1 MSLVARRPS
10 PFPGNETIL
19 CNNDVSMANGQI
31 NFMFAQGYRR
41 NCTGKRFPSSSIN
54 NSSTHSLTRA
64 FTHLASCYGQE
75 FAFSR
80 GSRRR
85 KWTCD
90 VRVRVRLQG
99 VHTTSNNP
107 FVHEFRASISRAKKM
122 CTFHLMQLHYDS
134 ILGPTSTCFDA
145 QAE

>member
-54 NSSTHSLTRA
+54 NSSTHSLVHSRTLLLATGRNSLSREAAGDGSGRVTSATSARSTHYLEQSLCTRI
-64 FTHLASCYGQE
+64 SCKH
-75 FAFSR
+75 FA
-80 GSRRR
+80 
-85 KWTCD
+85 C
-90 VRVRVRLQG
+90 
-99 VHTTSNNP
+99 
-107 FVHEFRASISRAKKM
+107 KKM

-134 ILGPTSTCFDA
+134 TWGPTCTRFDA
-145 QAE
+145 EAE